1 MPKITNRRIAESNEL
16 EVFLEMVKNVDL
28 HHVFLELE
36 GLEAMITV
44 TPNQW
49 EVTTMGVAGRMLPQG
64 AS

>member
-1 MPKITNRRIAESNEL
+1 MPDTNRRIDEL

-28 HHVFLELE
+28 HQVLLQLEA
-36 GLEAMITV
+36 LEAMITV
-44 TPNQW
+44 TPTM